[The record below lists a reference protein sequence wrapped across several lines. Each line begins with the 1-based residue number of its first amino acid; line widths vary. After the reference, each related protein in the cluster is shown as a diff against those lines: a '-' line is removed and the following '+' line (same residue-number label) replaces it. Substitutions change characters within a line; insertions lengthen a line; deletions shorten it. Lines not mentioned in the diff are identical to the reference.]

1 MPPLTEE
8 EYVALVATRVAA
20 ERDLDLFITWVRE
33 ALSTYGDVEAP
44 SLCAVVAQGK
54 YPPEIL
60 ATVAVLAA
68 VRLAE
73 QVPAAAPVSP
83 AGPRCQGCGHA
94 FHPGGVVHVCHE
106 HRAVTG

>member
-1 MPPLTEE
+1 MTSTLLN
-8 EYVALVATRVAA
+8 ADRVAA
-20 ERDLDLFITWVRE
+20 ANARLD
-33 ALSTYGDVEAP
+33 
-44 SLCAVVAQGK
+44 AVVARASALRERYGDSPMFVEVMLLTLVAQDMGLHRVH
-54 YPPEIL
+54 L
-60 ATVAVLAA
+60 AEVIALAA

-106 HRAVTG
+106 HRAVRD